1 METDLLVNPKMMG
14 GMTNLEAVEL
24 PTLDFNDIG
33 GGEAPPMPQGPR
45 LVPTIEETGPTQ
57 MGGMANLNAEP
68 YMTPSAPARM
78 SDDHVMRE
86 KYDMLR
92 KFERLGK
99 MGVPMRKRFTI
110 DSPMEEMKLELEFIK
125 REKSM
130 DATIK
135 QFSEWFVTGMSA
147 AEWGS
152 KNVGMMKAFGLQLD
166 GLSEAAQMNVV
177 DLEDD
182 FEELYDLY
190 GENMKM
196 HPLVRIPLRVCMMV
210 YMVHL
215 TNQMAQKAPI
225 PNIQDIMRQNPDIA
239 RTMAAA
245 AMQNQTQQMRST
257 ASVPPPQ
264 QAPNPLAGLMSF
276 MQQSQPPAPP
286 PNLVPKQPQES
297 KPVRV
302 GVQQQRRPQA
312 QQAPA
317 PPPEQPREMRPPPN
331 IDDLLKDIKASVSSG
346 PQTGSAVGKKGRG
359 STGKSVK
366 ISL

>member
-1 METDLLVNPKMMG
+1 MDIDLLVNPKMMG
-14 GMTNLEAVEL
+14 GGLETVDL
-24 PTLDFNDIG
+24 PTIDFNDIG
-33 GGEAPPMPQGPR
+33 SGSAQQPEVVTGPR
-45 LVPTIEETGPTQ
+45 LVPTIEETGPTHV
-57 MGGMANLNAEP
+57 GGMANLNAEP

-110 DSPMEEMKLELEFIK
+110 DSPMDEMKLELEFIK

-152 KNVGMMKAFGLQLD
+152 KNVSAMKAFGLQLD

-239 RTMAAA
+239 RQLAGA
-245 AMQNQTQQMRST
+245 AMQNQAQQMRST
-257 ASVPPPQ
+257 ASVPPPA

-286 PNLVPKQPQES
+286 PNLVPKQPQQD
-297 KPVRV
+297 KPIRV
-302 GVQQQRRPQA
+302 GVQRPPPQR
-312 QQAPA
+312 QQASQMPA
-317 PPPEQPREMRPPPN
+317 PPPQQDVRPPPN
-331 IDDLLKDIKASVSSG
+331 IDELLRDIKTSVTPAAPASTNG
-346 PQTGSAVGKKGRG
+346 RKGRG

>member
-1 METDLLVNPKMMG
+1 MDIDLLVNPKMMG
-14 GMTNLEAVEL
+14 GGLETVDL
-24 PTLDFNDIG
+24 PTIDFNDIG
-33 GGEAPPMPQGPR
+33 SGGMQAPEVVSGPR
-45 LVPTIEETGPTQ
+45 LVPTIEETGPTHV
-57 MGGMANLNAEP
+57 GGMANLNAEP

-78 SDDHVMRE
+78 SEDHVMRE

-152 KNVGMMKAFGLQLD
+152 KNVGAMKAFGLQLD

-239 RTMAAA
+239 RQLAGA
-245 AMQNQTQQMRST
+245 AMQNQAQQMRST

-286 PNLVPKQPQES
+286 PNIVPRQPPEN

-302 GVQQQRRPQA
+302 GVQR
-312 QQAPA
+312 
-317 PPPEQPREMRPPPN
+317 PPPQRQQPPPPQQEVRAPPN
-331 IDDLLKDIKASVSSG
+331 IDELLRDIKTSVT
-346 PQTGSAVGKKGRG
+346 QSAPAKKGRG